1 MEFICP
7 VDLGGAKVPKSWD
20 DALDLLKNEYANE
33 MVIGS
38 VPEIFQHKVVI
49 VTVHGVGPILVWYLI
64 LIHICS

>member
-1 MEFICP
+1 MNFICSA
-7 VDLGGAKVPKSWD
+7 DLGGAEVPESWD
-20 DALDLLKNEYANE
+20 EALNLLEEQYANDL
-33 MVIGS
+33 VIRS